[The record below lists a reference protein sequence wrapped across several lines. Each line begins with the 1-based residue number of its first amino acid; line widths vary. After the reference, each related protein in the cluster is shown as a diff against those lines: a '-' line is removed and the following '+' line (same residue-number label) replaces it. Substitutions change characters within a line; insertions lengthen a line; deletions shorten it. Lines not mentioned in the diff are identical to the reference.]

1 MPKWIIQI
9 IIALIL
15 GVAGQFLF
23 KGGTESLNVSISG
36 LSGPFILI
44 WRMLTNP
51 SIFWGLFCYGL
62 STVFYILALKEK
74 EISLVYPMIA
84 SSYIL
89 VVLFAWLFKHEAVSP
104 IRWVGVL
111 VITLGVIL
119 ISRS

>member
-9 IIALIL
+9 IISLIL

-23 KGGTESLNVSISG
+23 KGGAESLNVSVSG
-36 LSGPFILI
+36 IAGPLVLI

-51 SIFWGLFCYGL
+51 SIFLGLFCYGL
-62 STVFYILALKEK
+62 STVFYILTLKEK
-74 EISLVYPMIA
+74 EISFVYPLIS

-89 VVLFAWLFKHEAVSP
+89 VLLCSWLFKHETVSP
-104 IRWVGVL
+104 IRWAGVL

-119 ISRS
+119 ISRN